1 MKEYQNE
8 RYKNE
13 ATHFLGL
20 HHGKE
25 KGENQLDVLILEV
38 SEHQLKRTKPDTARG
53 MGWRSMQCYLKQP

>member
-25 KGENQLDVLILEV
+25 K
-38 SEHQLKRTKPDTARG
+38 RG
-53 MGWRSMQCYLKQP
+53 KIN

>member
-25 KGENQLDVLILEV
+25 KGGKSIRCTHFRSKQTSTPKNKARHSERYGLEIN
-38 SEHQLKRTKPDTARG
+38 A
-53 MGWRSMQCYLKQP
+53 MFF